1 MKLGIIATLIS
12 ILIANPAFAQE
23 APQPTQDAVP
33 DAQKPIEDVPHDQVV
48 VEAPK
53 PVDPAMDTQEVLP
66 PVPLPQTVNAPT
78 SCLQACQAYHT
89 VQECRTLCVGGAEV
103 YPAPPYA
110 THPQSPPL
118 VATREPAYDA
128 HRLRFGFSMDL
139 SIPSGVAVGFV
150 AKPRLDWMQLEAA
163 FTYLTQP
170 GGRLSMQLDPLAAFP
185 KLPIGVIGDLQVG
198 FMGRGSL
205 PVDGNKLPE
214 FGDDYANFFA
224 GLRFGRANSFH
235 WFLEGGETALHFS
248 TSNFDRVI
256 ASSGSGI
263 PKGLS
268 IGNPSANVWA
278 APGFSTGFSVVW
290 P

>member
-1 MKLGIIATLIS
+1 M
-12 ILIANPAFAQE
+12 
-23 APQPTQDAVP
+23 
-33 DAQKPIEDVPHDQVV
+33 
-48 VEAPK
+48 
-53 PVDPAMDTQEVLP
+53 
-66 PVPLPQTVNAPT
+66 
-78 SCLQACQAYHT
+78 
-89 VQECRTLCVGGAEV
+89 
-103 YPAPPYA
+103 
-110 THPQSPPL
+110 
-118 VATREPAYDA
+118 
-128 HRLRFGFSMDL
+128 
-139 SIPSGVAVGFV
+139 
-150 AKPRLDWMQLEAA
+150 
-163 FTYLTQP
+163 
-170 GGRLSMQLDPLAAFP
+170 SMQLDPLAAFP